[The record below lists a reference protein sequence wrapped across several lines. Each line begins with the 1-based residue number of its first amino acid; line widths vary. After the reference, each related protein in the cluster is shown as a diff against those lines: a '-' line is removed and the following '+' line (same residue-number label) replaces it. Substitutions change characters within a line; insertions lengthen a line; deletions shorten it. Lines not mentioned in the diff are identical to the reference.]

1 MKFCVIGVG
10 RFGYHVATTLAENGM
25 DVIAVD
31 SNESIIASIRDKV
44 TQAIC
49 MRVVDEES
57 LHSIGID
64 EIDTV
69 IVAMGENFAQS
80 ILITAIL
87 KQKLKISNV
96 ITRSISKIHQD
107 ILQLI
112 GADQVILP
120 EQEVGIRLADNLS
133 LPFKS
138 VIRISSNFSISKL
151 QVPKNFVGKTIKELE
166 IETDHNVKCIARKEN
181 DQFIP
186 IEENYIIKLFDI
198 LIFSGTN
205 KDLAKLAKLN

>member
-25 DVIAVD
+25 EVIAVD
-31 SNESIIASIRDKV
+31 ANESIIASIRDKV

-49 MRVVDEES
+49 MKVSDEED
-57 LHSIGID
+57 LRSIGVD

-80 ILITAIL
+80 ILITALL
-87 KQKLKISNV
+87 KQRLNVPNV

-112 GADQVILP
+112 GADEVVLP
-120 EQEVGIRLADNLS
+120 EQEVGRRLADTLS

-138 VIRISSNFSISKL
+138 LLRITPNFGISQLQAPSNFT
-151 QVPKNFVGKTIKELE
+151 GKTIKELE
-166 IETDHNVKCIARKEN
+166 IESDYNVRCLARKKDEQIFLIT
-181 DQFIP
+181 DD
-186 IEENYIIKLFDI
+186 YIIQQGDT
-198 LIFSGTN
+198 LIFSGKN
-205 KDLAKLAKLN
+205 KDLARLAKL